1 MELLVFNLMLKFIKR
16 EKRNQN
22 IDNLSTVKRIKEL
35 LEVNVSLEC
44 NQLLP

>member
-1 MELLVFNLMLKFIKR
+1 MELLVFNLMSKFIKR